1 MLALMSETVDCMKKN
16 NSRENNKNL
25 ANTSVKC
32 KVFLLYTTKY
42 ELIKKIFLWHDRT
55 RYRKGPRVM
64 TYLYEKL
71 QNKEEK
77 LAVIGLGYVGLPLA
91 VAFSKKVDT
100 IGFDVHKEKIQIYQ
114 QGLDPTREVGD
125 TSIRKCG
132 VDFTFD
138 ETRLQEVK
146 FHIVT
151 VPTPISDDHTPDLK
165 YLIEATKTVGRNLM
179 KGAFVVY
186 ESTVYPGVT
195 EDVCI
200 PILEAESGLSCG
212 VHFKVGYSPE
222 RINPGDTINR
232 LETIVKI
239 VSGVDAESLEEI
251 TKVYE
256 LVVEAGIHRASSI
269 KVAEATKVVE
279 NSQRDVNIA
288 FMNELAMVFDKM
300 DVDTTEVLEAMNTK
314 WNALGFYP
322 GLVGGHCIGIDP
334 YYFIYEAKKVGHHS
348 ELISSGR
355 RINEEMCKFVGD
367 AIIKQMA
374 LANKTLKQSKVAILG
389 LTFKENCPD
398 IRNSKIMDI
407 ILYLR
412 EYGIE
417 PLVVDPEANA
427 KDAKQEYGLE
437 LVSLEVLRDLDCII
451 FGVAH
456 DKLGQIGIKELE
468 SMFGKHPN
476 HEKVLI
482 DIRGMLNRAEIMRQ
496 GYRYWRP

>member
-1 MLALMSETVDCMKKN
+1 MK
-16 NSRENNKNL
+16 
-25 ANTSVKC
+25 
-32 KVFLLYTTKY
+32 
-42 ELIKKIFLWHDRT
+42 
-55 RYRKGPRVM
+55 
-64 TYLYEKL
+64 YLHEKL
-71 QNKEEK
+71 IQKKEK
-77 LAVIGLGYVGLPLA
+77 LAVVGLGYVGLPLA
-91 VAFSKKVDT
+91 VAFSRKVDT
-100 IGFDVHKEKIQIYQ
+100 IGFDVNKEKIQTYQ
-114 QGLDPTREVGD
+114 KGIDPTREVGD
-125 TSIRKCG
+125 AEICNCT
-132 VDFTFD
+132 VEFTFD
-138 ETRLQEVK
+138 ETRLREAK

-151 VPTPISDDHTPDLK
+151 VPTPISDDYTPDLNL
-165 YLIEATKTVGRNLM
+165 LIEATKTIGRNLS
-179 KGAFVVY
+179 KDAYVVY

-200 PILEAESGLSCG
+200 PLLETESGLRCG
-212 VHFKVGYSPE
+212 ADFKVGYSPE

-232 LETIVKI
+232 LQTIVKV

-251 TKVYE
+251 AKVYE
-256 LVVEAGIHRASSI
+256 IVVEAGIHRVNSI

-300 DVDTTEVLEAMNTK
+300 DVDTTEVWEAMNTK

-334 YYFIYEAKKVGHHS
+334 YYFIYEAEKVGHHS
-348 ELISSGR
+348 ELISAGR
-355 RINEEMCKFVGD
+355 RINEEMCGFVGD
-367 AIIKQMA
+367 AIIKQMS
-374 LANKTLKQSKVAILG
+374 LANKALKQSKVAILG

-407 ILYLR
+407 IMHLR

-417 PLVVDPEANA
+417 PLVVDPEASER
-427 KDAKQEYGLE
+427 DAKKEYGLE
-437 LVSLEVLRDLDCII
+437 LIPLEKLCDLDCIV

-456 DKLGQIGIKELE
+456 DKFKEIDTAELDT
-468 SMFGKHPN
+468 MFGKYPN

-482 DIRGMLNRAEIMRQ
+482 DVRGMLDRADIERQ

>member
-1 MLALMSETVDCMKKN
+1 
-16 NSRENNKNL
+16 
-25 ANTSVKC
+25 
-32 KVFLLYTTKY
+32 
-42 ELIKKIFLWHDRT
+42 
-55 RYRKGPRVM
+55 M
-64 TYLYEKL
+64 TCLYEKL

-91 VAFSKKVDT
+91 VAFSKKIDT
-100 IGFDVHKEKIQIYQ
+100 IGFDVHKEKIEIYR
-114 QGLDPTREVGD
+114 QGIDPTREIGD
-125 TSIRKCG
+125 AEIRKCT
-132 VDFTFD
+132 VDFTYD
-138 ETRLQEVK
+138 ETKLKEAK

-165 YLIEATKTVGRNLM
+165 YLIAATETIGRNLT

-195 EDVCI
+195 EDICI
-200 PILEAESGLSCG
+200 PVLEAQSGLRCG
-212 VHFKVGYSPE
+212 ADFKVGYSPE

-239 VSGVDAESLEEI
+239 VSGIDAESLEEI
-251 TKVYE
+251 AKVYE

-300 DVDTTEVLEAMNTK
+300 GVDTTEVVEAMDTK
-314 WNALGFYP
+314 WNALGFHP

-334 YYFIYEAKKVGHHS
+334 YYFIYEAEKVGHHS

-374 LANKTLKQSKVAILG
+374 LANKTLKQSNVAILG

-407 ILYLR
+407 ILHLR

-417 PLVVDPEANA
+417 PLVSDPEASA
-427 KDAKQEYGLE
+427 KDAKHEYGLE
-437 LVSLEVLRDLDCII
+437 LISLEDLCDLDCII

-456 DKLGQIGIKELE
+456 DKLKEIGIEKLE
-468 SMFGKHPN
+468 AMFGEHPN

-482 DIRGMLNRAEIMRQ
+482 DVRGVLDRAEIERR

>member
-1 MLALMSETVDCMKKN
+1 MIYSGLNFVVVLY
-16 NSRENNKNL
+16 
-25 ANTSVKC
+25 
-32 KVFLLYTTKY
+32 FLYK
-42 ELIKKIFLWHDRT
+42 
-55 RYRKGPRVM
+55 RKEPEVM
-64 TYLYEKL
+64 THLYEKL
-71 QNKEEK
+71 QSQEEK

-91 VAFSKKVDT
+91 VAFSKEVDT

-114 QGLDPTREVGD
+114 QGCDPTREVGD
-125 TSIRKCG
+125 AAICNCS

-138 ETRLQEVK
+138 ETRLREAK

-151 VPTPISDDHTPDLK
+151 VPTPISDDHTPDLHF
-165 YLIEATKTVGRNLM
+165 LIGATKTIGRNLT
-179 KGAFVVY
+179 KGSIVVY

-195 EDVCI
+195 EDICI
-200 PILEAESGLSCG
+200 PVLEAESGLRCG
-212 VHFKVGYSPE
+212 VDFKVGYSPE

-232 LETIVKI
+232 LETIVKV

-251 TKVYE
+251 AKVYE
-256 LVVEAGIHRASSI
+256 LVIEAGIHRVNSI

-279 NSQRDVNIA
+279 NAQWDVNIA

-300 DVDTTEVLEAMNTK
+300 GVDTTEVLEAMNTK

-334 YYFIYEAKKVGHHS
+334 YYFIYEAEKVGHHS

-355 RINEEMCKFVGD
+355 RINEEMCEFAGD

-374 LANKTLKQSKVAILG
+374 LANKTLKQSNVAILG

-407 ILYLR
+407 ILHLR

-427 KDAKQEYGLE
+427 RDAKQEYDLE
-437 LVSLEVLRDLDCII
+437 LVSLEDLHGLDCII

-456 DKLGQIGIKELE
+456 DKFREISIEKMEE
-468 SMFGKHPN
+468 MFGEHPN

-482 DIRGMLNRAEIMRQ
+482 DVRGMLNRAEIERQ

>member
-1 MLALMSETVDCMKKN
+1 MES
-16 NSRENNKNL
+16 
-25 ANTSVKC
+25 
-32 KVFLLYTTKY
+32 LYK
-42 ELIKKIFLWHDRT
+42 
-55 RYRKGPRVM
+55 
-64 TYLYEKL
+64 KL
-71 QNKEEK
+71 QNREEK

-91 VAFSKKVDT
+91 VAFSKNVDT
-100 IGFDVHKEKIQIYQ
+100 IGFDVHEEKVQTYQ
-114 QGLDPTREVGD
+114 RGIDPMREVGD
-125 TSIRKCG
+125 RAVRECD

-138 ETRLQEVK
+138 TARLKEAK

-151 VPTPISDDHTPDLK
+151 VPTPIANDNTPDLSL
-165 YLIEATKTVGRNLM
+165 LIAATEMVGKNLT
-179 KGAFVVY
+179 KGAYVVY

-200 PILEAESGLSCG
+200 PALEAASGLRCG
-212 VHFKVGYSPE
+212 VEFKVGYSPE
-222 RINPGDTINR
+222 RINPGDTVNR
-232 LETIVKI
+232 LETIVKV
-239 VSGVDAESLEEI
+239 VSGVDAESLDEI
-251 TKVYE
+251 ANIYG
-256 LVVEAGIHRASSI
+256 LVIDAGVHRASSI

-279 NSQRDVNIA
+279 NAQRDVNIA

-300 DVDTTEVLEAMNTK
+300 GVDTTEVLEAMNTK

-334 YYFIYEAKKVGHHS
+334 YYFIYEAEKVGHYS

-355 RINEEMCKFVGD
+355 RINEEMCEFVGD

-374 LANKTLKQSKVAILG
+374 LANKTLAQAKVAILG

-407 ILYLR
+407 ILHLR

-417 PLVVDPEANA
+417 PLVADPVADAEGA
-427 KDAKQEYGLE
+427 KKEYKIE
-437 LVSLEVLRDLDCII
+437 LVPLESLHGLDCVI

-456 DKLGQIGIKELE
+456 DNFKEIGLE
-468 SMFGKHPN
+468 KIEDMFADGPN

-482 DIRGMLNRAEIMRQ
+482 DVRGMLNRAEIKRR